1 MIPAWLKGL
10 AFAALLLVAAVD
22 LGTPLVVRVQLDG
35 AASDAA
41 AAGGRAWIRNRD
53 IRAAEE
59 AARVEA
65 AAAGATIERFELLP
79 DGRIGLTLARQVDA
93 RLFDRLGQLDS
104 WYAVQVDI
112 TSTGTTL

>member
-1 MIPAWLKGL
+1 MKGL
-10 AFAALLLVAAVD
+10 VLAALVLVAVVD

-41 AAGGRAWIRNRD
+41 AAGGRTWIRGRD

-59 AARVEA
+59 AARAEA
-65 AAAGATIERFELLP
+65 AAVGATLERFELLT
-79 DGRIGLTLARQVDA
+79 DGRIGMTLTKRVDA
-93 RLFDRLGQLDS
+93 RLFDALDQLDS
-104 WYAVQVDI
+104 WYDVQVDT